1 MGPALLLL
9 DLRGTD
15 APPICWMGDSGG
27 GSSSRACDLLVLWL
41 CWFARGDL
49 RLNYFGHSLPRST
62 TMLYQADKALMSV
75 SFLLRLVGSMS
86 DGEQSP
92 SSANLTDQ
100 KQILQRGNFIPL
112 SKTSFLDGV

>member
-1 MGPALLLL
+1 
-9 DLRGTD
+9 
-15 APPICWMGDSGG
+15 
-27 GSSSRACDLLVLWL
+27 
-41 CWFARGDL
+41 
-49 RLNYFGHSLPRST
+49 
-62 TMLYQADKALMSV
+62 MSV